1 MRKIFTLSSHA
12 FTTLLLLTSS
22 FGYSQLTVNNGA
34 TATALA
40 NEIVGA
46 GVTISNVSLQSATGG
61 TGIFSNGAATNIGIS
76 NGILLTTGD
85 AVDAIGPNNSGNI
98 SRDKTDFA
106 ADPDIDSLTP
116 LHYKRSVYS

>member
-76 NGILLTTGD
+76 NGILLT
-85 AVDAIGPNNSGNI
+85 N
-98 SRDKTDFA
+98 R
-106 ADPDIDSLTP
+106 
-116 LHYKRSVYS
+116 